1 METQSCAGSCC
12 PREGTAQHKTY
23 GTEEIYLGLMNLE
36 LQLPH
41 LVMLYSEQQQCP
53 ESMETL
59 VDQ

>member
-23 GTEEIYLGLMNLE
+23 GTENMGLKNLE
-36 LQLPH
+36 LQLLH